1 MDSIQP
7 SCSGPFGAELN
18 RSKAP
23 LTINFTSVNIVLD
36 QKTFLMAIFYFQLIL
51 TFFFLH
57 TFISL
62 FIQQLLCDHNVPD
75 SVLET
80 KNSNVYKTI
89 FLMEATAV

>member
-36 QKTFLMAIFYFQLIL
+36 QKTFLMAIFYFRLIL
-51 TFFFLH
+51 TFFFPF
-57 TFISL
+57 TRSSVYSFSNFSVITMCQ
-62 FIQQLLCDHNVPD
+62 ILC
-75 SVLET
+75 
-80 KNSNVYKTI
+80 
-89 FLMEATAV
+89 